1 MVTMKNI
8 RIKDNQILMDCYKEG
23 KEEGHFT
30 LIINAQTYEIIFSSL
45 GRPSIYSRQV
55 VLKIAELHRNNHV
68 LPTEARSVWC

>member
-23 KEEGHFT
+23 KEEGYFS
-30 LIINAQTYEIIFSSL
+30 LVINAQTYEIISSSL

-55 VLKIAELHRNNHV
+55 VSKIAELHRNNHI